1 MEQENYVL
9 LTANA
14 GVLISIHHK
23 KILVDA
29 LHSTKT
35 QRFSRV
41 PDEVLRRIVNGEG
54 DFDGL
59 DLALYTHDHPDHYSK
74 NWTMRLL
81 ERNPNIHLVMPIHDF
96 SDRNHVHIL
105 SRPREVLQING
116 VKITCLRLQHDG
128 SEFAS
133 VVNYAYLLDV
143 DGYHILLLGD
153 GLMDPK
159 VIQAL
164 LEGCEVDLAL
174 LNFPFLT
181 LKRGRDIIDQVIGAR
196 KTILFHLPD
205 LEDDINGYGPA
216 AQRTIQKIYQNSP
229 QITLLSRSLEK
240 ISIDVS
246 EREKNE

>member
-1 MEQENYVL
+1 MQMEQDYVL

-14 GVLISIHHK
+14 GVLISYHQK

-41 PDEVLRRIVNGEG
+41 PDDVLRRIVNGEG
-54 DFDGL
+54 DFAGVDM
-59 DLALYTHDHPDHYSK
+59 ALYTHDHPDHYSK

-81 ERNPNIHLVMPIHDF
+81 ERNQNIHLVMPVHDF
-96 SDRNHVHIL
+96 TDRNHVHVL
-105 SRPREVLQING
+105 GRAKEVLQING
-116 VKITCLRLQHDG
+116 VRITCKRLKHDG

-133 VVNYAYLLDV
+133 VVNYAYQLEV

-153 GLMDPK
+153 GMMDAK
-159 VIQAL
+159 AIQDL
-164 LEGCEVDLAL
+164 LDGWEVDLAL

-196 KTILFHLPD
+196 KTILFHLPE

-216 AQRTIQKIYQNSP
+216 AQRTIQRFYQNGP
-229 QITLLSRSLEK
+229 QIGLLMQSMQK
-240 ISIDVS
+240 IPISG
-246 EREKNE
+246 E